1 MSVKKMDL
9 FHKDF
14 EIRETNFDDGSFWVC
29 YKDSTGSRGY
39 ELVKPDKIRVDS
51 LDSSYLMRDLEFCD
65 DSIVYLYETEIQDF
79 NFVKESL
86 MDDVSAN
93 PELKEFIDFIDVPGN
108 SSINIDMQILTK
120 LLF

>member
-14 EIRETNFDDGSFWVC
+14 EIRETNFDDGLFWVC
-29 YKDSTGSRGY
+29 YKDATGNRGY
-39 ELVKPDKIRVDS
+39 ELVKPDKIHVAS
-51 LDSSYLMRDLEFCD
+51 LDSSHLMRDLEFCN
-65 DSIVYLYETEIQDF
+65 DSIVYLYETEMH
-79 NFVKESL
+79 NFDSVKESL
-86 MDDVSAN
+86 INDVSAN
-93 PELKEFIDFIDVPGN
+93 PELKEFIDFVNVPGN

>member
-9 FHKDF
+9 FYKDF

-29 YKDSTGSRGY
+29 YKDFTGSRGY

-65 DSIVYLYETEIQDF
+65 DSIVYLYETEMQDF
-79 NFVKESL
+79 DLVKESL
-86 MDDVSAN
+86 MGDVLAN